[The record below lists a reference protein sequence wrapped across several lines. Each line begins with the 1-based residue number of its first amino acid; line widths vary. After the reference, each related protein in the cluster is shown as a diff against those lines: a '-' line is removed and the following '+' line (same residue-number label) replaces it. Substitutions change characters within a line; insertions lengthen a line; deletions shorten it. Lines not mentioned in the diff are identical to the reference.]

1 MVTPTKKVTIMVVK
15 METAMDERTNINR
28 HQMAQEKTIT
38 ETKEI
43 IVHPIIRGK
52 YSDYLYCNQMI
63 HFLGNQYIGD
73 FI

>member
-63 HFLGNQYIGD
+63 HF
-73 FI
+73 